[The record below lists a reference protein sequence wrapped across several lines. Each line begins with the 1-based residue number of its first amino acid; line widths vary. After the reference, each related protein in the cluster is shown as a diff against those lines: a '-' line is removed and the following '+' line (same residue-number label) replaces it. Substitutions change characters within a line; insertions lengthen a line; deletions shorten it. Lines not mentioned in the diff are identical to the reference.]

1 MKSTHRL
8 LSAVLTL
15 CLLLAVLPLP
25 AAAVTFSDVKG
36 HWAESYI
43 YKAVEHGYVSG
54 YDDGTFRPGS
64 AITRAEF
71 CKMLNGALQLSA
83 TASISFSD
91 VPASKWYY
99 KDVQKATAAGYISG
113 YDNGTFLGDSRIT
126 RQEAALVIARLIS
139 DPATLKDLSGLA
151 DGASVAN
158 WARQGV
164 QNVYSK
170 GYMAGDNLKKF
181 NPKGNLTRAE
191 AVKIIESLLT
201 GESLVTS
208 NVTVSESG
216 QSYSNKVFTGN
227 VIISASVGSGSVTL
241 KNCRIL
247 GTLLVNGGGSAGIR
261 LSNTGVANLTVN
273 SQTAVG
279 VAAVGSSNV
288 RSAYLSTPCA
298 LTESQLTGM
307 GRGFQSVTL
316 GGAGLTSSAC
326 SLSGDYDSITLGAPS
341 SLTLNSGTVQA
352 LTVGAQASGSEI
364 TLLSGV
370 KVETATINAACDFF
384 GAGTIQQA
392 VKNADGVTFET
403 APGSI
408 TGQKPSTQTLSV
420 TSIPKDGTVRVPT
433 DTQIVL
439 TFDDVIRKADG
450 TALTTSYVQNNV
462 ILRRSST
469 SGTKVSLSPSISQSG
484 KVLTLI
490 PSGSL
495 AAGERYYLTVTA
507 GAFQGEAGGLNQALS
522 AVFQTEGT
530 AAADPDEVLTA
541 VFYPGDSTDNIPV
554 LPALTLTFDEKV
566 FQANGAAVT
575 GAYIASDAIELRRGS
590 RTDTRTAFT
599 ASVNSAKKILT
610 ITPDDDLETETVYYL
625 ILKEGTLTNAAGES
639 CAQQSWSFETAA
651 SAYTVPMA
659 YPASGTED
667 VPTDT
672 AFSFVFD
679 AAMYN
684 GSGGSLTASYLEK
697 SVFTLRRGSRT
708 GTKISFTASRSSDG
722 RTLTVTPDD
731 ELEPGTVYYLTIA
744 EDSMLDA
751 HYDPVPALTYLYR
764 TADGESGGSQIT
776 GDLAPY
782 DTYPQQGDTGVAAD
796 TRILLGF
803 DQALLQP
810 DGSKMTASC
819 LQNSVVE
826 LRRGSQ
832 SGTKVEFTA
841 ALSLS
846 REIVTL
852 TPAKDLTEGYTYYVI
867 LKAGTFC
874 TADGTLNEKYV
885 LSFTVGGDSHL
896 SLDIEPGRTTAELTV
911 DYDFRG
917 LGDDATLKITYT
929 KKGGSAKT
937 FIDLYSPGSKSGS
950 ERFTL
955 RGLAENA
962 SYTVKATLT
971 LDSGET
977 LTATGSFTTSDESSD
992 ATLQSLRVYTAGG
1005 GSYRAVFTKT
1015 GTNRYDAEISG
1026 AVAPVSRK
1034 VEIVPVANDKY
1045 AWIEVDGKAV
1055 DSGDSCFVTASTKR
1069 DYVEVTV
1076 TVEAQDGT
1084 VATYDLTVPLDWDN
1098 AE

>member
-25 AAAVTFSDVKG
+25 AAAVTFSDIKG

-43 YKAVEHGYVSG
+43 CKAVEHGYVSG
-54 YDDGTFRPGS
+54 YDDGTFRPGT

-99 KDVQKATAAGYISG
+99 KDIQKATAAGYISG
-113 YDNGTFLGDSRIT
+113 YDNGTFLGDNQIT
-126 RQEAALVIARLIS
+126 RQEAAVVIARLIA
-139 DPATLKDLSGLA
+139 DPTSLKDLSGLA
-151 DGASVAN
+151 DGASVAS
-158 WARQGV
+158 WAKQGV

-227 VIISASVGSGSVTL
+227 VIISAGVGSGSVTF

-273 SQTAVG
+273 SQTSVG
-279 VAAVGSSNV
+279 VAAVGSSTV

-307 GRGFQSVTL
+307 GQGFQSVTL
-316 GGAGLTSSAC
+316 GGTGLTSAAC

-352 LTVGAQASGSEI
+352 LTVSAQASGSEI

-370 KVETATINAACDFF
+370 QVKTATINAACDFF

-403 APGSI
+403 APGTI
-408 TGQKPSTQTLSV
+408 TGQNPSTQTLSV
-420 TSIPKDGTVRVPT
+420 TSIPKDGAVRVPT

-450 TALTTSYVQNNV
+450 TALTTSYVQNSV
-462 ILRRSST
+462 ILRRGSA

-484 KVLTLI
+484 KVLTLT
-490 PSGSL
+490 PSGGL
-495 AAGERYYLTVTA
+495 TAGESYYLTVTA
-507 GAFQGEAGGLNQALS
+507 GAFQGESGGLNKALS

-530 AAADPDEVLTA
+530 ADSEETLTA
-541 VFYPGDSTDNIPV
+541 VFYPGDGTGNIPV
-554 LPALTLTFDEKV
+554 LPSLTLTFDEKV
-566 FQANGAAVT
+566 FQSSGAAVT
-575 GAYIASDAIELRRGS
+575 GAYIESDAVELRRGS
-590 RTDTRTAFT
+590 RTGAKTAFT

-610 ITPDDDLETETVYYL
+610 ITPDDDLQTDTVYYL
-625 ILKEGTLTNAAGES
+625 ILKEGALTNAAGES

-651 SAYTVPMA
+651 SAYAVPMA

-667 VPTDT
+667 IPTDT

-731 ELEPGTVYYLTIA
+731 ELEPGTIYYLTIA

-751 HYDPVPALTYLYR
+751 YYDPVPALTYLYR
-764 TADGESGGSQIT
+764 TADEESGGSLTT

-803 DQALLQP
+803 DEALLQP
-810 DGSKMTASC
+810 DGSKMTAAC
-819 LQNSVVE
+819 LQDSVVE

-885 LSFTVGGDSHL
+885 LSFTVGDDSHL
-896 SLDIEPGRTTAELTV
+896 SLEIEPGRTTAELTV

-917 LGDDATLKITYT
+917 LSDDAALKITYT

-950 ERFTL
+950 ETFTL
-955 RGLAENA
+955 RGLTENA

-971 LDSGET
+971 LDDGET

-992 ATLQSLRVYTAGG
+992 ATLQSLRIYTAGG

-1034 VEIVPVANDKY
+1034 VEIVPVASDKY
-1045 AWIEVDGKAV
+1045 AWIEVDGQAV

-1069 DYVEVTV
+1069 DYVEVTI